1 MIRRKLL
8 AASAIVACVI
18 VCACSDLTAPKKL
31 VPGSLAAAA
40 TLAPQRGESGSERTF
55 DFTTIDV
62 PGALSTSAQDINA
75 RGDIVGTYM
84 DGSHHSH
91 GYLLRDGQFTTI
103 DFPGSA
109 FTEALGM
116 DSEGQV
122 VGDYHFAGEPAVN
135 FHGYMRTK
143 DGDFVPVNA
152 PGHTNTILQRILPD
166 GTMLGC
172 RHDGDLMGTMK
183 GIAVSKRGGYAEIE
197 QFASM
202 ELGGTPDGRRI
213 VGFYTNMEANRVEGF
228 LIDDGEFTPLFVPGS
243 TLTRALDIS
252 PAGEIIGNYTNSA
265 GVFHGFVLGDAGY
278 VSLDVPGA
286 TTTRVFGINPQS
298 DVVGIYVSTDGK
310 AHGFLTRLTQDN

>member
-1 MIRRKLL
+1 MIGRKLL
-8 AASAIVACVI
+8 IAIGIVALVI
-18 VCACSDLTAPKKL
+18 VTACSDMTAPKRI
-31 VPGSLAAAA
+31 VSGSLPAAAI
-40 TLAPQRGESGSERTF
+40 LAPQRGEFGSDRGFE
-55 DFTTIDV
+55 FTTIDV

-75 RGDIVGTYM
+75 RGDIVGTYV
-84 DGSHHSH
+84 DGNHRSH
-91 GYLLRDGQFTTI
+91 GYLLRDGEITTI

-109 FTEALGM
+109 FTETLGI
-116 DSEGQV
+116 DSQGEV
-122 VGDYHFAGEPAVN
+122 VGDYRFAGEPAVN

-143 DGDFVPVNA
+143 GGDFVPVNA
-152 PGHTNTILQRILPD
+152 PGHTNTIMQRILAD

-172 RHDGDLMGTMK
+172 RHDGDLMATMR
-183 GIAVSKRGGYAEIE
+183 GISVSRRGYAEIE

-202 ELGGTPDGRRI
+202 ELGATPDGRRI
-213 VGFYTNMEANRVEGF
+213 VGFYTNMVANRVEGF